1 MAADPRPVLVAF
13 LGGMGGSP
21 VEEML
26 AEALRAAALDS
37 LEEALGTGAF
47 AGALLATDTLDRL
60 GPLPAGVTI
69 DPDRGP
75 FDFGRRLAGLIEQ
88 HDIESAVYFGAGSV
102 PLLRGS
108 DFAAIASGLRAAS
121 RVVISNNFY
130 SGDLIAFRPASALL
144 GVEPPA
150 ADNALPRLLRD
161 QAGLESL
168 PLPRST
174 ATQFNIDSP
183 ADLAALALHGGA
195 SAEGGQTRPWRAR
208 LGGSAPSG
216 GPRLSCLLSSLDL
229 DVTLYQRCL
238 PLLTDPSAEVLV
250 AGRVGSQV
258 WQYLERETAC
268 RIRVFSEERGMV
280 AAQRV
285 SAVGGRGSAR
295 SLLAYHLQAVGLARF
310 FEELATLGDAA
321 FIDTRVL
328 LAHLG
333 LHPSRADRFLSDLG
347 RASEI
352 EDPFLRGFTEAA
364 ARAAIPVVLGGHSLV
379 SGSLMALIEVAWRA
393 YDRTLR

>member
-1 MAADPRPVLVAF
+1 MAADSRPVLVAF

-47 AGALLATDTLDRL
+47 AGAILATDAPERL
-60 GPLPAGVTI
+60 NRVPPGVAV
-69 DPDRGP
+69 DPDSGS
-75 FDFGRRLAGLIEQ
+75 FHFGGRLARLIE
-88 HDIESAVYFGAGSV
+88 HYEMESVVYFGAGSV

-108 DFAAIASGLRAAS
+108 DFAAIASGLRTAS

-144 GVEPPA
+144 GVEPPTT
-150 ADNALPRLLRD
+150 DNALPRLLRD
-161 QAGLESL
+161 RAGLESQ

-195 SAEGGQTRPWRAR
+195 
-208 LGGSAPSG
+208 
-216 GPRLSCLLSSLDL
+216 GPRLSCLLSSPDL
-229 DVTLYQRCL
+229 DTAPYRRCL
-238 PLLTDPSAEVLV
+238 PLLTNPSAEVLV

-258 WQYLERETAC
+258 WQYLESETAC
-268 RIRVFSEERGMV
+268 RIRIFSEERGMV

-285 SAVGGRGSAR
+285 SASGERRGAR
-295 SLLAYHLQAVGLARF
+295 SLLAYHLQAVGVTRF
-310 FEELATLGDAA
+310 FEELPTLGDAA

-352 EDPFLRGFTEAA
+352 EDAFLREFTEGA

-379 SGSLMALIEVAWRA
+379 SGSLMALIEAAWREH
-393 YDRTLR
+393 DRALNPPVP

>member
-1 MAADPRPVLVAF
+1 VAANPRPVLVAF

-47 AGALLATDTLDRL
+47 AGALLATDAPDRL
-60 GPLPAGVTI
+60 GHLPAGVTV

-75 FDFGRRLAGLIEQ
+75 FHFGRRLAGLIEQ
-88 HDIESAVYFGAGSV
+88 HRIESVVYFGAGSV

-108 DFAAIASGLRAAS
+108 DFAAIASGLGAAS
-121 RVVISNNFY
+121 RVVISNNLY

-168 PLPRST
+168 PLPRT
-174 ATQFNIDSP
+174 AATQFNIDSP
-183 ADLAALALHGGA
+183 ADLAALALYGGA
-195 SAEGGQTRPWRAR
+195 PGG
-208 LGGSAPSG
+208 G
-216 GPRLSCLLSSLDL
+216 RLSCLLSSLDL

-238 PLLTDPSAEVLV
+238 PLLTDRSAEVLV

-268 RIRVFSEERGMV
+268 RIRLFSEERGMA
-280 AAQRV
+280 AAQGV
-285 SAVGGRGSAR
+285 STAAGQVGAR

-347 RASEI
+347 RAGEI
-352 EDPFLRGFTEAA
+352 EDPFLREFTEAA
-364 ARAAIPVVLGGHSLV
+364 AKTAIPIVLGGHSLV
-379 SGSLMALIEVAWRA
+379 SGSLMALIEVAWREH
-393 YDRTLR
+393 DRTLR

>member
-13 LGGMGGSP
+13 MGGMGGSP

-75 FDFGRRLAGLIEQ
+75 FHFGRRLAGLIEQ
-88 HDIESAVYFGAGSV
+88 HQIESAVYFGAGSV

-183 ADLAALALHGGA
+183 ADLAALALHGG
-195 SAEGGQTRPWRAR
+195 
-208 LGGSAPSG
+208 G
-216 GPRLSCLLSSLDL
+216 GPRLSRLISSLDL
-229 DVTLYQRCL
+229 DMTLYQRCL

-258 WQYLERETAC
+258 WQYMERETAC
-268 RIRVFSEERGMV
+268 RMRVFSEERGMV

-285 SAVGGRGSAR
+285 SAGGEQGSAR

-352 EDPFLRGFTEAA
+352 EDLFLREFTEAA
-364 ARAAIPVVLGGHSLV
+364 AGAAIPVVLGGHSLV
-379 SGSLMALIEVAWRA
+379 SGSLMALIEVAWREH
-393 YDRTLR
+393 DRTLR

>member
-1 MAADPRPVLVAF
+1 MLVAF

-26 AEALRAAALDS
+26 ADALRAAAVDS

-47 AGALLATDTLDRL
+47 AGALLATDAPER
-60 GPLPAGVTI
+60 LPARPGGRLPRDVTV

-75 FDFGRRLAGLIEQ
+75 FHFGRRLAGLVEQ
-88 HDIESAVYFGAGSV
+88 HHPESVVYFGAGSV
-102 PLLRGS
+102 PLLKGS
-108 DFAAIASGLRAAS
+108 DFAAIASGLGAAP

-130 SGDLIAFRPASALL
+130 SADLIAFRPASALL
-144 GVEPPA
+144 SVEPPA
-150 ADNALPRLLRD
+150 VDNALPRLLRD
-161 QAGLESL
+161 RAGLESQ

-183 ADLAALALHGGA
+183 ADLAMLALHGGV
-195 SAEGGQTRPWRAR
+195 
-208 LGGSAPSG
+208 
-216 GPRLSCLLSSLDL
+216 GPRLSCVLGSLTSASSRLSESPRATAEPDLDL
-229 DVTLYQRCL
+229 ARYRRCL

-268 RIRVFSEERGMV
+268 RVRVFSEERGME
-280 AAQRV
+280 AARGER
-285 SAVGGRGSAR
+285 GGAR
-295 SLLAYHLQAVGLARF
+295 SLLAYHMQAVGLPSF
-310 FEELATLGDAA
+310 FDELATLGDAA

-333 LHPSRADRFLSDLG
+333 RHPSRADRFLSDLG
-347 RASEI
+347 RAGEI
-352 EDPFLRGFTEAA
+352 EDAFLREFTEAA
-364 ARAAIPVVLGGHSLV
+364 ARASIPVVLGGHSLV
-379 SGSLMALIEVAWRA
+379 SGGLMALIEAAWRE
-393 YDRTLR
+393 YDRALG

>member
-26 AEALRAAALDS
+26 AEALREAALDS

-47 AGALLATDTLDRL
+47 AGAILATDAPERLDRV
-60 GPLPAGVTI
+60 PPGVTV
-69 DPDRGP
+69 DPDSDSFHLGE
-75 FDFGRRLAGLIEQ
+75 RLARLIE
-88 HDIESAVYFGAGSV
+88 HHEMESVVYFGAGSV

-144 GVEPPA
+144 GVEPPTT
-150 ADNALPRLLRD
+150 DNALPRLLRD
-161 QAGLESL
+161 RAGLESL

-174 ATQFNIDSP
+174 AMQFNIDSP
-183 ADLAALALHGGA
+183 TDLAALALHGGA
-195 SAEGGQTRPWRAR
+195 
-208 LGGSAPSG
+208 
-216 GPRLSCLLSSLDL
+216 GPRLSCLLSSRDL
-229 DVTLYQRCL
+229 DTAPYRRCL
-238 PLLTDPSAEVLV
+238 PLLTDPLAEVLV

-258 WQYLERETAC
+258 WQYLESETAC
-268 RIRVFSEERGMV
+268 RIRIFSEERGMV

-285 SAVGGRGSAR
+285 SAGGGRRGAR
-295 SLLAYHLQAVGLARF
+295 SLLAYHLQAVGVTRF

-333 LHPSRADRFLSDLG
+333 LQPSRADRFLSDLG

-352 EDPFLRGFTEAA
+352 EDAFLREFTEGAA
-364 ARAAIPVVLGGHSLV
+364 KAAIPVVLGGHSLV
-379 SGSLMALIEVAWRA
+379 SGSLMALIEVAWREH
-393 YDRTLR
+393 DRALNPPVP

>member
-1 MAADPRPVLVAF
+1 MAADPRPMLVTF

-21 VEEML
+21 AEEML
-26 AEALRAAALDS
+26 AESLRAAALDS

-47 AGALLATDTLDRL
+47 AGGLLAADTPDRL
-60 GPLPAGVTI
+60 GRLPPGVTL
-69 DPDRGP
+69 DPDSGS
-75 FDFGRRLAGLIEQ
+75 FHFGRRLAGLIEQ
-88 HDIESAVYFGAGSV
+88 HHIESIVYFGAGSV

-108 DFAAIASGLRAAS
+108 DFAAIASGLGAAP

-144 GVEPPA
+144 GVEPPPT
-150 ADNALPRLLRD
+150 DNALPRLLRD

-168 PLPRST
+168 PLPRSA

-183 ADLAALALHGGA
+183 ADLAPLALHG
-195 SAEGGQTRPWRAR
+195 SA
-208 LGGSAPSG
+208 
-216 GPRLSCLLSSLDL
+216 GPRLACLLSSLNL
-229 DVTLYQRCL
+229 DMAPYRRYL

-258 WQYLERETAC
+258 WQYLERESAC
-268 RIRVFSEERGMV
+268 RVRVFSEERGMV
-280 AAQRV
+280 AAQR
-285 SAVGGRGSAR
+285 APAGGKRGGVR
-295 SLLAYHLQAVGLARF
+295 SLLAYHLQAVGMARF

-352 EDPFLRGFTEAA
+352 EDAFLREFTEAA
-364 ARAAIPVVLGGHSLV
+364 AGATIPVVLGGHSLV
-379 SGSLMALIEVAWRA
+379 SGSLMALIEVAWREH
-393 YDRTLR
+393 DRALG